1 MSIEEKMSKKNS
13 KNRRPSI
20 NMNCGQGLIV
30 SVSFDPD
37 TLKPYD
43 VFLVGRGY
51 KASDVPLNQA
61 LYEAGVNISKI
72 MQGEDE

>member
-1 MSIEEKMSKKNS
+1 M
-13 KNRRPSI
+13 
-20 NMNCGQGLIV
+20 
-30 SVSFDPD
+30 SVSFDPE
-37 TLKPYD
+37 TGKPYD

-72 MQGEDE
+72 MQGEDD